1 MIIWARG
8 LAPAEIY
15 EACRLGRLLT
25 PEKAAGGVRPLVITA
40 AFRRTALRS
49 LAKRAVERAKQA
61 VGKEQYAVGV
71 KGGMERLFFG
81 IKAHLEV
88 KQGRVVVALD
98 VKNAFGS
105 MSRGTM
111 YQDMTALFPELAPLL
126 SKLYHG
132 DTPLIWE
139 DCFAELHE
147 FAAHTGIDAG
157 CPFSVI

>member
-1 MIIWARG
+1 MNNEKDMMG
-8 LAPAEIY
+8 
-15 EACRLGRLLT
+15 G
-25 PEKAAGGVRPLVITA
+25 PEVGNLNNKA
-40 AFRRTALRS
+40 
-49 LAKRAVERAKQA
+49 
-61 VGKEQYAVGV
+61 V
-71 KGGMERLFFG
+71 KGGMEKLFSG
-81 IKAHLEV
+81 SKAHLEV

-98 VKNAFGS
+98 LKNAFGS

-132 DTPLIWE
+132 DTPLVWA

-157 CPFSVI
+157 CPFSVICFCVGLRRLLGALMILPVPRLP